1 MSRYIYNIY
10 TADVPHC
17 RPDQVLVYGVARYET
32 VRISCD
38 VVSSTIQYNISN
50 TVQYSTMMT
59 HVIFIYN
66 GTLQM
71 SNPSS
76 GLRFH
81 WVFNTTAATQAQPSP
96 GGGAGGGAVKV
107 EGTRSVVDYT
117 PRTELD
123 YGHLV
128 CWAENSIGPQVGR
141 DIEKIFRCSR
151 KNIFTQRAPCTYH
164 IIPAGPPD
172 PVHNCTVFNQTF
184 TSLQIVCSTG
194 FDGGLKQLFKLEV
207 NREYDEQIMR

>member
-1 MSRYIYNIY
+1 
-10 TADVPHC
+10 
-17 RPDQVLVYGVARYET
+17 
-32 VRISCD
+32 
-38 VVSSTIQYNISN
+38 
-50 TVQYSTMMT
+50 MMT

-141 DIEKIFRCSR
+141 DTEKIFRCSR
-151 KNIFTQRAPCTYH
+151 KNISPSALPARTTSSPRARRTRCTTAPSSTRLS
-164 IIPAGPPD
+164 PA
-172 PVHNCTVFNQTF
+172 
-184 TSLQIVCSTG
+184 SRSSAARASTG
-194 FDGGLKQLFKLEV
+194 ASSSCS
-207 NREYDEQIMR
+207 NWR

>member
-1 MSRYIYNIY
+1 
-10 TADVPHC
+10 
-17 RPDQVLVYGVARYET
+17 
-32 VRISCD
+32 
-38 VVSSTIQYNISN
+38 
-50 TVQYSTMMT
+50 
-59 HVIFIYN
+59 
-66 GTLQM
+66 M

-141 DIEKIFRCSR
+141 DTEKIFRCSR

-207 NREYDEQIMR
+207 NREYDDNADNAIIRLVLKRCFNRYYINSSATGAGR

>member
-1 MSRYIYNIY
+1 
-10 TADVPHC
+10 
-17 RPDQVLVYGVARYET
+17 
-32 VRISCD
+32 
-38 VVSSTIQYNISN
+38 
-50 TVQYSTMMT
+50 MMT

-66 GTLQM
+66 GLLQM

-141 DIEKIFRCSR
+141 DTEKIFRCSR
-151 KNIFTQRAPCTYH
+151 KNIFTQRSPCTYH

-207 NREYDEQIMR
+207 NREYDDNADNAIIRLVLKRCFNRYYINSSATGAGR